1 MSTERKGVEFFVGLF
16 LFIGLGVVAALVVT
30 FGRAGQALETYYPV
44 RVRFPNASGLVKG
57 SDVLLSGARIGVT
70 NKAPALIGDHYEVEV
85 ELSIRETVRIPRMAS
100 FQIRSNGMLGDSY
113 VDVVVPPDFDPKDF
127 AQPGEL
133 ITGKRTG
140 GLDELTSKGSQMMD
154 TLNTEILRKL
164 SIELDEIHTA
174 TKSINDELLNKRN
187 LGNLEETL
195 ANLKIATADFSKAT
209 KDLDL
214 VVTKTQEA
222 VDSAK
227 GTLKTVDGAAGELRL
242 GIGDFRKVADSART
256 LLNKANSGEGTLGL
270 LMADKQTAENLRAL
284 VANMR
289 RSGVLFYKDRPLS
302 TTEPAAEATPAP
314 RPKHR

>member
-16 LFIGLGVVAALVVT
+16 LFIGFGVVAALVVT

-57 SDVLLSGARIGVT
+57 SDVLLSGARIGVAS
-70 NKAPALIGDHYEVEV
+70 KAPALVGDKYEVEV
-85 ELSIRETVRIPRMAS
+85 ELNIRESVHVPRMAT

-113 VDVVVPPDFDPKDF
+113 IDVVVPPNFDPTDF

-133 ITGKRTG
+133 IAGQRTG

-164 SIELDEIHTA
+164 SAELDEIHVA
-174 TKSINDELLNKRN
+174 TKSINEELLNKKN
-187 LGNLEETL
+187 LGNLEDTL
-195 ANLKIATADFSKAT
+195 ANLKSATQDFSKAS

-214 VVTKTQEA
+214 VVMKTQEA

-227 GTLKTVDGAAGELRL
+227 STLKTVDGAAGDLRL
-242 GIGDFRKVADSART
+242 GIGDFRKVADSASK
-256 LLNKANSGEGTLGL
+256 LLGKANAGEGALGL
-270 LMADKQTAENLRAL
+270 LLADKQTAENLRAL

-302 TTEPAAEATPAP
+302 STEAAPPATPAP
-314 RPKHR
+314 KRR

>member
-1 MSTERKGVEFFVGLF
+1 MSTERRGVEFFVGMF
-16 LFIGLGVVAALVVT
+16 LLIGFGVVAALVVT
-30 FGRAGQALETYYPV
+30 FGRAGQGLETMYPI

-70 NKAPALIGDHYEVEV
+70 TKAPALTGENYEVEV
-85 ELSIRETVRIPRMAS
+85 ELSIRETVHIPRKAT

-113 VDVVVPPDFDPKDF
+113 VDVVVPADFDPKDM

-140 GLDELTSKGSQMMD
+140 GLDDLTNKGSQMMD
-154 TLNTEILRKL
+154 TLNTDILRKL
-164 SIELDEIHTA
+164 SEELDGIKTA
-174 TKSINDELLNKRN
+174 TGRINEELLNRKN
-187 LGNLEETL
+187 LGNLEDTL
-195 ANLKIATADFSKAT
+195 ANLKSATADFSKAS

-214 VVTKTQEA
+214 MVLKTHEA

-227 GTLKTVDGAAGELRL
+227 LTLKTVDGAAGDLRL

-270 LMADKQTAENLRAL
+270 LMADKQTAENLKAL
-284 VANMR
+284 ITNMR
-289 RSGVLFYKDRPLS
+289 RSGVLFYKDRPTS
-302 TTEPAAEATPAP
+302 AAEATPSP
-314 RPKHR
+314 SPHPKHR